1 MSLPKWTDPL
11 LQGLSYW
18 IGYKKQLYPHHPLSE
33 GAIVAESQNLIYSRL
48 EKGQKLYCEY
58 PYTNII
64 NVKNENRVD
73 LVITENDKPSVVIE
87 VKRIEAGMSLIYR
100 DFEKLLVLKSGNKNL
115 KCFVLLV
122 CQQKIPKKFVR
133 RDGISFKGKISIK
146 SIDVKVLRT
155 CKSTNSFKK
164 EAISKANYVSLIEVL

>member
-1 MSLPKWTDPL
+1 V
-11 LQGLSYW
+11 
-18 IGYKKQLYPHHPLSE
+18 E

-58 PYTNII
+58 SYNNLINI
-64 NVKNENRVD
+64 KSENRAD
-73 LVITENDKPSVVIE
+73 LVITEKDKPSVIIE

-100 DFEKLLVLKSGNKNL
+100 DFEKLLVLKSGDKNL

-122 CQQKIPKKFVR
+122 CQQKIPQKFVR
-133 RDGISFKGKISIK
+133 SDGNSYKGKINVR

-164 EAISKANYVSLIEVL
+164 EAISKANYVSLIEVII